1 MTQLAAPVAS
11 RHTTAWLHLE
21 LHSRTTALTHV
32 PRDQTNRERLP
43 RKRALQCRRSG
54 GQPVHDVFHK
64 GSRQLVERTFSGTN
78 FRKCGTA
85 VHISDTPSPRAAQWM
100 DNGWRSKSPGRASE
114 APTRAPAFRS
124 ADRATFW
131 LWPTDG
137 LVPSLPKR
145 CWARADP

>member
-54 GQPVHDVFHK
+54 GQPVLDVFHK
-64 GSRQLVERTFSGTN
+64 GSRQLVERPLSGTN

-85 VHISDTPSPRAAQWM
+85 VHISSTPTAAVQRM

-124 ADRATFW
+124 ADLATFW
-131 LWPTDG
+131 LWPTDE
-137 LVPSLPKR
+137 LVTSFPKS
-145 CWARADP
+145 CWAQADP